1 MSGTCSN
8 GTRFTSLN
16 PLGFS
21 SCDILTTTQSRTTS
35 TQLLTSTT
43 TRAPTTTP
51 VPIIGCPPSVSIS
64 PCTCG
69 TSQQSVNNSLL
80 NGLIVSCSSL
90 NLNGS
95 QLSTI
100 LSVFLSPQ
108 ISSPVFQIL
117 ASLNQLT
124 HVPNQISK
132 FAYLSNLDLSY
143 NQITSV
149 FPLDGLSFSSAVID
163 IKLNNNQIT
172 SIPSDTF
179 NFNLTTSI
187 TVDLSYNYISSLST
201 NAFTFPSSATI
212 MNNLFLQRNQ
222 ISTISPGAFQGKC
235 FFISITFKW
244 FLLLSHPKMLITDLL
259 FARQLFV
266 RVS

>member
-21 SCDILTTTQSRTTS
+21 SCDILTTTQHSTPEQTTTGVTTQSQTTS
-35 TQLLTSTT
+35 KKLLTTTT
-43 TRAPTTTP
+43 TRTPTTTP

-90 NLNGS
+90 NLNDL
-95 QLSTI
+95 QLSTV

-108 ISSPVFQIL
+108 ISSPVFQIS

-124 HVPNQISK
+124 YVPNQISK

-172 SIPSDTF
+172 SISSGTF
-179 NFNLTTSI
+179 NFTLATSI
-187 TVDLSYNYISSLST
+187 SIDLSYNYITALST

-222 ISTISPGAFQGKC
+222 ISTISPGAFQGE
-235 FFISITFKW
+235 FY
-244 FLLLSHPKMLITDLL
+244 L
-259 FARQLFV
+259 
-266 RVS
+266 